1 MGTKPET
8 ANKPSD
14 SDVKMKRVF
23 SQGSGRPKSRNILD
37 VLGDDADVGSRG
49 DLW

>member
-23 SQGSGRPKSRNILD
+23 SQGSGAPNP
-37 VLGDDADVGSRG
+37 GTF
-49 DLW
+49 WMYWETTPT

>member
-23 SQGSGRPKSRNILD
+23 SP
-37 VLGDDADVGSRG
+37 RG
-49 DLW
+49 AGAPNPGTFWMYWETTPT